1 MAETA
6 VQYANFYKS
15 AAHQLCNLTGDTWKF
30 MLLSNDYI
38 PNTSGIGGHQF
49 KSDLGANEI
58 SGTGYTAG
66 GITLAGLALTWDITV
81 GRWLWTTTTTPQWNS
96 AVFTAYYGV
105 VYDSTPSTDAT
116 RPLATLINFGG
127 GKSPAAGNF
136 TVNWPLTG
144 IAYQNI
150 LAAA

>member
-1 MAETA
+1 MSETG
-6 VQYANFYKS
+6 VQYAKFYLSQSQK
-15 AAHQLCNLTGDTWKF
+15 LVNLTGDTWKF
-30 MLLSNDYI
+30 MLVGSGYTPD
-38 PNTSGIGGHQF
+38 TSGTGHQF

-58 SGTGYTAG
+58 TGTGYTAG
-66 GITLAGLALTWDITV
+66 GITLDGLELTWDSII
-81 GRWLWTTTTTPQWNS
+81 GQWNWTTTTTPQWTS

-105 VYDSTPSTDAT
+105 VYDATPGTDAT

-127 GKSPAAGNF
+127 AKSPAAGSF
-136 TVNWPLTG
+136 TVNWPSTG